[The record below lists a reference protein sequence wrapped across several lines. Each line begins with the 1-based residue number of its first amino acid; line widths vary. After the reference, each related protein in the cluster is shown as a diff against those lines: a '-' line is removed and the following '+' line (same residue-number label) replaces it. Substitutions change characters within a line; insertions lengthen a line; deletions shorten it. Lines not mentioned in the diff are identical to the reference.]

1 MTGHDD
7 GESAAIDALYR
18 DPQTYELL
26 AQMTAPADLSFYRAL
41 LGDAAGR
48 VLELGC
54 GTGRLSLPLARHA
67 TEMTGL
73 DNAPAMLV
81 VARHKA
87 AAVGS
92 TARFEQA
99 DFRRF
104 ELQRCFDWVLLP
116 YNALNHVCDAADF
129 DDLFES
135 VGRHLAPDG
144 RFVVDSFQP
153 DPAAL
158 ARPRERRRLLTYLD
172 PYRNQRIT
180 LSESSHYDA
189 ARRVNHI
196 TWHYDLVDQPDWRIH
211 RTTMRILFGDE
222 LDALFRDH
230 GFVVSA
236 KYGHYDRSPFGP
248 RSPKQLVVAKR
259 A

>member
-1 MTGHDD
+1 MSGRSEGKAAPVDD
-7 GESAAIDALYR
+7 LYR

-26 AQMTAPADLSFYRAL
+26 AQMTAPADLPFYRAL
-41 LGDAAGR
+41 LVDAAGR

-73 DNAPAMLV
+73 DNAPAMLDFARRKA
-81 VARHKA
+81 VAA
-87 AAVGS
+87 GS
-92 TARFEQA
+92 TARFEHA
-99 DFRRF
+99 DFCRF
-104 ELQRCFDWVLLP
+104 ELQRRFDWVLLP
-116 YNALNHVCDAADF
+116 YNALNHVCDATGF
-129 DDLFES
+129 DGLFES

-158 ARPRERRRLLTYLD
+158 ARPADRRRLLTYID
-172 PYRNQRIT
+172 PFLTQRIT
-180 LSESSHYDA
+180 LSESSRYDA

-196 TWHYDLVDQPDWRIH
+196 TWHYDLGDRSDWRIH
-211 RTTMRILFGDE
+211 RTTMRILLADE

-230 GFVVSA
+230 GFVVCA
-236 KYGHYDRSPFGP
+236 KYGNYDRSPFGP
-248 RSPKQLVVAKR
+248 TSPKQLVVAR
-259 A
+259 RV